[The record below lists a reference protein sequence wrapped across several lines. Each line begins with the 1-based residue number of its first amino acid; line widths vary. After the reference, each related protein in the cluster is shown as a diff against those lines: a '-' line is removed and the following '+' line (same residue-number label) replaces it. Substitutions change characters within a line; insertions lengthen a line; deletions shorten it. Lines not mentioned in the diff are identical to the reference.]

1 MSTVTVCS
9 VHALMVLVL
18 FCLSFD
24 NSTKLTR
31 SKTKLLKL
39 RSLLCVV
46 PPPPPLGQL
55 KQLVQ
60 KDTKLISC
68 QKCCQRFSL
77 FVCDLFFSGLMNLVL
92 VNLAVELL
100 RSTPLQR
107 VPRCEKERI

>member
-46 PPPPPLGQL
+46 PPPPATRPVEATCPERYKADLL
-55 KQLVQ
+55 SEMLS
-60 KDTKLISC
+60 T
-68 QKCCQRFSL
+68 
-77 FVCDLFFSGLMNLVL
+77 LFFICL
-92 VNLAVELL
+92 
-100 RSTPLQR
+100 
-107 VPRCEKERI
+107 